1 MTISSTLILNYAVL
15 FMLVCICL
23 ALLLNLVRLFNAPTI
38 TDRILT
44 LDTMTVNALAL
55 VVLYGIWA
63 GTGLYLEA
71 AVLLALTSFVG
82 TVAYCK
88 FLLRGSIIE

>member
-1 MTISSTLILNYAVL
+1 MILPYAL
-15 FMLVCICL
+15 FFFVACIAL
-23 ALLLNLVRLFNAPTI
+23 ALVLNLWRLFTAPTL

-44 LDTMTVNALAL
+44 LDTMTVNTIAL
-55 VVLYGIWA
+55 VVAYGLWA

-71 AVLLALTSFVG
+71 AVLLALTGFVG

-88 FLLRGSIIE
+88 YLLRGSIIE

>member
-1 MTISSTLILNYAVL
+1 MILSYALL
-15 FMLVCICL
+15 FFVGCIAL
-23 ALLLNLVRLFNAPTI
+23 ALVLNLWRLFTAPTL

-55 VVLYGIWA
+55 VVAYGIWA
-63 GTGLYLEA
+63 GTGLYLEV
-71 AVLLALTSFVG
+71 AVLFALTSFVG

-88 FLLRGSIIE
+88 YLLRGSIIE

>member
-1 MTISSTLILNYAVL
+1 MILPHALTFFLLCIVLSLILN
-15 FMLVCICL
+15 IW
-23 ALLLNLVRLFNAPTI
+23 RLFTAPTV

-44 LDTMTVNALAL
+44 LDTMAVNAIAL
-55 VVLYGIWA
+55 VVAYGIWA
-63 GTGLYLEA
+63 RTGLYLEV
-71 AVLLALTSFVG
+71 AVIFALTGFVG

>member
-1 MTISSTLILNYAVL
+1 MILTYALI
-15 FMLVCICL
+15 FMLGCIGL

-44 LDTMTVNALAL
+44 LDTITVNTIAL
-55 VVLYGIWA
+55 VVLYGVWS

-71 AVLLALTSFVG
+71 AVLLALTGFVG

-88 FLLRGSIIE
+88 YLLRGSIIE

>member
-1 MTISSTLILNYAVL
+1 
-15 FMLVCICL
+15 MLVCIAL
-23 ALLLNLVRLFNAPTI
+23 ALVLNLWRLFTAPTL

-44 LDTMTVNALAL
+44 LDTMAVNAIAL
-55 VVLYGIWA
+55 VVLYGVWG

-71 AVLLALTSFVG
+71 AVLLALTGFVG

-88 FLLRGSIIE
+88 YLLRGSIIE

>member
-1 MTISSTLILNYAVL
+1 MILSYALYFMFLCIVL
-15 FMLVCICL
+15 SL
-23 ALLLNLVRLFNAPTI
+23 ALNLWRLFTAPTV

-44 LDTMTVNALAL
+44 LDTMTVNTLAL
-55 VVLYGIWA
+55 VVLYGIWG
-63 GTGLYLEA
+63 GTHLYLEA

-82 TVAYCK
+82 TVAYCR

>member
-1 MTISSTLILNYAVL
+1 MILTSALL
-15 FMLVCICL
+15 FMFGCIAFALV
-23 ALLLNLVRLFNAPTI
+23 LNLVRLFTAPTL

-44 LDTMTVNALAL
+44 LDTMTVNAIAL

-71 AVLLALTSFVG
+71 AILLALTGFVG
-82 TVAYCK
+82 TVAYCRY
-88 FLLRGSIIE
+88 LLRGSIIE

>member
-1 MTISSTLILNYAVL
+1 MILPYAL
-15 FMLVCICL
+15 TFMLTCIGL
-23 ALLLNLVRLFNAPTI
+23 ALILNLVRLFNAPTV

-44 LDTMTVNALAL
+44 LDTMAVNAIAL

-71 AVLLALTSFVG
+71 AVLLALTGFVG

-88 FLLRGSIIE
+88 YLLRGSIIE

>member
-1 MTISSTLILNYAVL
+1 MILPYAL
-15 FMLVCICL
+15 FFAFVCFAL
-23 ALLLNLVRLFNAPTI
+23 ALVLNLIRLVTAPTL

-44 LDTMTVNALAL
+44 LDTMTVNAIAL
-55 VVLYGIWA
+55 VVLYGVWA

-82 TVAYCK
+82 TVAYAK

>member
-1 MTISSTLILNYAVL
+1 MILSYAL
-15 FMLVCICL
+15 FFMLVCIAL
-23 ALLLNLVRLFNAPTI
+23 ALVLNLWRLFTAPTL

-44 LDTMTVNALAL
+44 LDTMAVNAIAL
-55 VVLYGIWA
+55 VVLYGVWG

-71 AVLLALTSFVG
+71 AVLLALTGFVG

-88 FLLRGSIIE
+88 YLLRGSIIE